1 MEKRR
6 FIVGIVGVYIFSVG
20 LLFGILFDRIRF
32 NASRDVLLK
41 QLDEHKNRLNSRLMA
56 IEREAFVEQ

>member
-20 LLFGILFDRIRF
+20 LLSGILFDRIRF